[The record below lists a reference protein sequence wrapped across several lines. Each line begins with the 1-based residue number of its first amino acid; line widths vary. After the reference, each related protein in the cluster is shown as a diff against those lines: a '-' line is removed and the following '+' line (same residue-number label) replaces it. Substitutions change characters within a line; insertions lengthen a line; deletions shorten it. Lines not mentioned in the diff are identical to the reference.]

1 MTTFYVL
8 TNVRDNTYSSHL
20 ISDDAFVNLHHF
32 FQTRPEWYNR
42 STFKCTFGGNM
53 GAGANNL
60 VVVYFKD
67 ATPVDAIHMVALKKA
82 SANVKKAMKC
92 VHREKRLRGGVVKKI
107 ETSGK
112 KTSNYKKGMV
122 GAAAV
127 VGTVGLAA
135 LGRQLYL
142 KNRTTPL
149 AVPRP
154 VPNLKT
160 QPVPNLKIQPVPSS
174 KTQSQPAGP
183 SVESQSQPVPSLET
197 QPVQILQTQPVASLE
212 TQPVP
217 ILQTQPAGQSL
228 ESQSQSGLE
237 SQPQQAVPGLELQPS
252 LKGFSSESH
261 STSQSRGK
269 SSPAE
274 VDQATIVTNEQIM
287 LERTQLNNK
296 CFTNVK
302 KIIGERNTQ
311 QTPQI
316 RNSCTAQFNETT
328 LRRGPELGSGQFGT
342 VYSVA
347 NNENVVIKEQKGLC
361 YTFINEIRCL
371 ERCQKFDDT
380 QIVPEIYDAYVCFP
394 EHTKIEDVTN
404 IEVTYG
410 YVMEKMD
417 KTLYTYLHEYNNVD
431 RFDDNYNSPVLSD
444 MAVGTLCDRIKLI
457 CKMLDSVDILH
468 RDMTLEN
475 FMFDKQNNLKII
487 DFGLAYNKTADKD
500 QEYDSYHT
508 YLQPLNDESVRST
521 LPNLAFFVFTTM
533 QRFQELSSK
542 IEDQDDPIVNL
553 VRNINK
559 ILTNLPDLET
569 LLKEKTTN

>member
-8 TNVRDNTYSSHL
+8 TNIRDNTYSSHL
-20 ISDDAFVNLHHF
+20 IRNDAFVNLHHF
-32 FQTRPEWYNR
+32 FEIRPEWHNR
-42 STFKCTFGGNM
+42 STFGGNM

-92 VHREKRLRGGVVKKI
+92 VHREKRLRGGGVKKM

-112 KTSNYKKGMV
+112 SNYKKGMV

-135 LGRQLYL
+135 LGRHLYL
-142 KNRTTPL
+142 KNRATPL
-149 AVPRP
+149 AVPNLKSQP
-154 VPNLKT
+154 AGPNLKS
-160 QPVPNLKIQPVPSS
+160 QPAGPSVES
-174 KTQSQPAGP
+174 QSQPAGP
-183 SVESQSQPVPSLET
+183 SVESQSQ
-197 QPVQILQTQPVASLE
+197 
-212 TQPVP
+212 
-217 ILQTQPAGQSL
+217 
-228 ESQSQSGLE
+228 
-237 SQPQQAVPGLELQPS
+237 QAVPGLESQSQQAVPCLESQPS

-261 STSQSRGK
+261 PTSQPRGT

-274 VDQATIVTNEQIM
+274 VDQATIVTDEQIM
-287 LERTQLNNK
+287 LERTRLNNK
-296 CFTNVK
+296 CFANVK

-311 QTPQI
+311 HTPQI

-328 LRRGPELGSGQFGT
+328 LDRGPELGSGQFGA
-342 VYSVA
+342 VYSVVGNA
-347 NNENVVIKEQKGLC
+347 NVVIKEQKGMC

-371 ERCQKFDDT
+371 ELCQNFNDT
-380 QIVPEIYDAYVCFP
+380 QIVPKIYDAYVCFP

-417 KTLYTYLHEYNNVD
+417 KTLYTYLLKYNNVD
-431 RFDDNYNSPVLSD
+431 EFDENFNSHVLSD
-444 MAVGTLCDRIKLI
+444 TAVGTLCGRITLI
-457 CKMLDSVDILH
+457 CELLDSVNILH

-475 FMFDKQNNLKII
+475 FMFDEQNNLKII
-487 DFGLAYNKTADKD
+487 DFGLAYNKFAHYRG
-500 QEYDSYHT
+500 EYDSYHT
-508 YLQPLNDESVRST
+508 YLQPLKDESVRST
-521 LPNLAFFVFTTM
+521 IENLAFFVYTTM
-533 QRFQELSSK
+533 ERLQELSSK
-542 IEDQDDPIVNL
+542 IEDEDDPIVNL

>member
-1 MTTFYVL
+1 
-8 TNVRDNTYSSHL
+8 
-20 ISDDAFVNLHHF
+20 
-32 FQTRPEWYNR
+32 
-42 STFKCTFGGNM
+42 M

-92 VHREKRLRGGVVKKI
+92 VHREKRLRGGGVKKM

-135 LGRQLYL
+135 LGRHLYL

-149 AVPRP
+149 AVPSLQLSLHP
-154 VPNLKT
+154 TELN
-160 QPVPNLKIQPVPSS
+160 
-174 KTQSQPAGP
+174 
-183 SVESQSQPVPSLET
+183 LET
-197 QPVQILQTQPVASLE
+197 QPVPSLE

-237 SQPQQAVPGLELQPS
+237 SQSQSGLESQSQQAVPGLESQPS
-252 LKGFSSESH
+252 LKRFSSESH
-261 STSQSRGK
+261 STSQPRGT

-274 VDQATIVTNEQIM
+274 VDQATIVTDEQIM
-287 LERTQLNNK
+287 LERTLLNNK

-302 KIIGERNTQ
+302 KIIGETNTQ
-311 QTPQI
+311 HTRQI
-316 RNSCTAQFNETT
+316 RQSCTAQFNETT
-328 LRRGPELGSGQFGT
+328 LQIGQELGHGQFGA
-342 VYSVA
+342 VYSVD

-371 ERCQKFDDT
+371 ELCLNFDDT

-394 EHTKIEDVTN
+394 QNIITEDVTN

-417 KTLYTYLHEYNNVD
+417 KTLYTYLLEYIDVD
-431 RFDDNYNSPVLSD
+431 SLGDDSKHVLSD
-444 MAVGTLCDRIKLI
+444 IDVKTLCDRITLI
-457 CKMLDSVDILH
+457 CEMLDSVDILH

-475 FMFDKQNNLKII
+475 FMFDKQQNLKII
-487 DFGLAYNKTADKD
+487 DFGLAYNKVAHQRGD
-500 QEYDSYHT
+500 YDSYHT
-508 YLQPLNDESVRST
+508 YLQPLNDESIRST
-521 LPNLAFFVFTTM
+521 IENLAFFVNTTM
-533 QRFQELSSK
+533 KRFQELSST
-542 IEDQDDPIVNL
+542 IEDENHPL
-553 VRNINK
+553 LRNINK
-559 ILTNLPDLET
+559 ILHNLPDLDT
-569 LLKEKTTN
+569 LLK